1 MNDMAETHYRYTA
14 CGLDNVFLVGL
25 PLAEDR
31 GGDQTITIPSINKLH
46 AVLRRAVAQKDG
58 GLDPKE
64 IRFLRSELE
73 LTQAEL
79 ARVVHKDAQTI
90 GRWERGETQIDG
102 NSETLLRAMALEQDE
117 GQPPSVR
124 ELSAK
129 SVPTATPHLYNISV
143 SNEGEYSLAGDL
155 QAA

>member
-1 MNDMAETHYRYTA
+1 MNDMTEAHYRYTA

-25 PLAEDR
+25 PQAKDR
-31 GGDQTITIPSINKLH
+31 GGDRTITIPSINKLH

-64 IRFLRSELE
+64 VRFLRSELE

-79 ARVVHKDAQTI
+79 AQIVHKDAQTV

-102 NSETLLRAMALEQDE
+102 NSETLLRAMALEQDD
-117 GQPPSVR
+117 GNPPSVR
-124 ELSAK
+124 ELSSK
-129 SVPTATPHLYNISV
+129 SVPTAAPHTYNINV
-143 SNEGEYSLAGDL
+143 SNEGEYSLADDL